1 MLLFYLK
8 GGDVLANRMK
18 RECRKL
24 GCKNLTDSK
33 DGYCS
38 EHSSEV
44 YLRYDKHRLS
54 SKERGYNY
62 RWNKYRK
69 WYLQHHPICMKCD
82 KAAASVVDH
91 IIPHK
96 GNDDLFWDMSNHQAL
111 CKKCHDIKTATEDGG
126 FGNKIFQK

>member
-1 MLLFYLK
+1 
-8 GGDVLANRMK
+8 
-18 RECRKL
+18 
-24 GCKNLTDSK
+24 
-33 DGYCS
+33 
-38 EHSSEV
+38 
-44 YLRYDKHRLS
+44 
-54 SKERGYNY
+54 
-62 RWNKYRK
+62 
-69 WYLQHHPICMKCD
+69 MKCD